1 MSGAIDLESA
11 IKAPFGTIF
20 ADQMAV
26 MRFTDDAW
34 SPFALEP
41 FRNLSLSPAAHVL
54 HYSSTCFEGLK
65 AHRRADG
72 VFTYRLM
79 SHMRRFR
86 RSAELLYLPQP
97 IRRSWPT

>member
-1 MSGAIDLESA
+1 MSIASDREAAIT
-11 IKAPFGTIF
+11 APFGTVF

-26 MRFTDDAW
+26 MRFEDGAW

-41 FRNLSLSPAAHVL
+41 FQNLSLSPAAHVL

-72 VFTYRLM
+72 VYTYRLM

-86 RSAELLYLPQP
+86 NSAGL
-97 IRRSWPT
+97 